1 MPTAAHQTAALLGID
16 STLIVMPWP
25 EPEPEA
31 CGHDPRSRYAEM
43 FVLPILGPTGT
54 WLLRRLA
61 DGLDTFPEGY
71 ELDLVQT
78 ARALGLNYLPGK
90 VGPFTRALE
99 RCVMFGYAA
108 PVPYGLAVRRRVG
121 TLAARQVERLPE
133 HLRRLHDDE
142 ARRAP
147 VRAV

>member
-1 MPTAAHQTAALLGID
+1 MPTAAHQTAALLGND
-16 STLIVMPWP
+16 CTLLVMPWP

-31 CGHDPRSRYAEM
+31 SGHDARSRYAEM

-61 DGLDTFPEGY
+61 DGLDVFPEGY

-78 ARALGLNYLPGK
+78 ARALGLSYLPGRI
-90 VGPFTRALE
+90 GPFTRALE

-108 PVPYGLAVRRRVG
+108 PVPYGLAVRRRVS
-121 TLAARQVERLPE
+121 TLATRQLERLPE

-142 ARRAP
+142 LRRA
-147 VRAV
+147 ATHTA